1 MPRTSKLLYRN
12 RQAVLSHI
20 AQLSRTPYQEL
31 LADFMRAAPD
41 VKAIREFAGKYP
53 DRWAQAITLI
63 SQLAGFEK
71 GVVIQQNN
79 LLLIGKLSDAEL
91 IKQLGDI
98 DLALQAAGA
107 RLPGAHAP
115 ATVQGVVISSTTSS
129 PHQATTNSPQGQT
142 P

>member
-12 RQAVLSHI
+12 RKEVLAHI
-20 AQLSRTPYQEL
+20 ERLSRSPYQEL

-53 DRWAQAITLI
+53 DRWAQAVHII

-71 GVVIQQNN
+71 GLVINQNN
-79 LLLIGKLSDAEL
+79 LLIIGKMSDSQLIAEL
-91 IKQLGDI
+91 AKVEK
-98 DLALQAAGA
+98 ALQTA
-107 RLPGAHAP
+107 LPLVGFQQGGNVVQGQ
-115 ATVQGVVISSTTSS
+115 ATVVA
-129 PHQATTNSPQGQT
+129 ATPVPGT